1 MAHTFFPSDIDN
13 NYGNEANS
21 EVKLH
26 RQNIANEM
34 WNSYLDYMADTE
46 ASNNDDNTLGLGE

>member
-1 MAHTFFPSDIDN
+1 MAHTSFPSDIDN

-26 RQNIANEM
+26 KQNIANEM
-34 WNSYLDYMADTE
+34 WNSYLDYMTDTE
-46 ASNNDDNTLGLGE
+46 ASNNDDDTLGLGE